1 MRAGEGKG
9 WPSGPAHP
17 PAAASASA
25 DFQGGRSGIEW
36 PLTGVKWPLTGVKW
50 PLTGVKW
57 IDEGRGRLT
66 GGPPKARSGRL
77 NQHLHPTTTTTTT
90 CACTPS
96 PKQRVMNDVTVART
110 HTPSLLQSKS
120 LEIHAVHSISDGEKD
135 SLCLHRRLH
144 IVQAM
149 ASQPPPS
156 LACDHQRLRRGPQ
169 A

>member
-1 MRAGEGKG
+1 MPPCDLEAGRRGQG
-9 WPSGPAHP
+9 VAFWTCAPPPP
-17 PAAASASA
+17 PAPPRISRAAP
-25 DFQGGRSGIEW
+25 GVKWRL
-36 PLTGVKWPLTGVKW
+36 PGVKWPLPGI
-50 PLTGVKW
+50 KW
-57 IDEGRGRLT
+57 IDKGRGRLT
-66 GGPPKARSGRL
+66 CGPERARGGRL
-77 NQHLHPTTTTTTT
+77 NQHLHPTTTTT